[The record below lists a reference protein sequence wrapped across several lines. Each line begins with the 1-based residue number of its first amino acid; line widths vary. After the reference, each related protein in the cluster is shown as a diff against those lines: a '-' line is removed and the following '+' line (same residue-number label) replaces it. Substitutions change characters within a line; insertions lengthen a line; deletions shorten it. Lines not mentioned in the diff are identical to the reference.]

1 MNDRMQEIRE
11 KVQDAELVLIGLGED
26 FQYDWRVLLQDK
38 RYQEIEQ
45 EIRDSEQ
52 YVWIVPFLQ
61 KMVLL
66 QGWEDRWKLAYD
78 NLREL
83 IKDKNYF
90 IISLCMDDRIYE
102 TGFEE
107 QRIVTPCGG
116 FRRMQCDANCSGE
129 LTEIPDRKSTRLNS
143 SHMA

>member
-129 LTEIPDRKSTRLNS
+129 LT
-143 SHMA
+143 

>member
-66 QGWEDRWKLAYD
+66 QIKTILSFHCVWMTGYTRLV
-78 NLREL
+78 LRSREL
-83 IKDKNYF
+83 
-90 IISLCMDDRIYE
+90 
-102 TGFEE
+102 
-107 QRIVTPCGG
+107 
-116 FRRMQCDANCSGE
+116 
-129 LTEIPDRKSTRLNS
+129 
-143 SHMA
+143 

>member
-66 QGWEDRWKLAYD
+66 
-78 NLREL
+78 
-83 IKDKNYF
+83 
-90 IISLCMDDRIYE
+90 
-102 TGFEE
+102 
-107 QRIVTPCGG
+107 
-116 FRRMQCDANCSGE
+116 
-129 LTEIPDRKSTRLNS
+129 
-143 SHMA
+143 